1 MTHDLFNLSALRD
14 RDGAKQRCK
23 ALYKRNLASAIKSA
37 EGIRQKRIGDRQSP
51 AEVAASRDRMFAI
64 KNLVSL
70 YERIEFSAQRIAE
83 LETVL
88 LEADERL
95 ERRLRML
102 EARMDGRDQ

>member
-51 AEVAASRDRMFAI
+51 AEVAASRDRMFTI
-64 KNLVSL
+64 KNMISL

-83 LETVL
+83 LEALL
-88 LEADERL
+88 LETDDSVDKRL
-95 ERRLRML
+95 KAL
-102 EARMDGRDQ
+102 EARINAGPK